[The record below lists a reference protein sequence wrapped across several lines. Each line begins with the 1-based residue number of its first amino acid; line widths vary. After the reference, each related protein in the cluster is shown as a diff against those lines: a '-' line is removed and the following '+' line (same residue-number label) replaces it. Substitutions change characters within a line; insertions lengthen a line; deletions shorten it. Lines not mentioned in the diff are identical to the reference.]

1 MTERCGSCGAELF
14 AGQQFCRACGT
25 PTRQFS
31 SEDLPTQLL
40 PHQQQQPQ
48 QQPTQP
54 QSPPQTPLSTAPL
67 SGGRNTSDPVY
78 GAGYQAYQ
86 PPVAP
91 PLQQRHTSPV
101 VATTLPPTPP
111 RRRSRVWLYVVLA
124 LLVFFGGASL
134 MAGLF
139 FANRNPRVV
148 RVTRPKVAV
157 PPAPEVRPPLPPGL
171 APHGEEMLLE
181 NEGAEVSGDQTTITK
196 TYPLAK
202 GGSFALHNISGD
214 ITIEGWD
221 EQTAEVQ
228 IIKRGGSPQARDAL
242 QIVRE
247 QSANRLAFSTT
258 PESQR
263 GVGEVQ
269 YVVKLPRNLRELE
282 IKSNNSNIE
291 VSGVSNASVSV
302 NVNRGNIA
310 LEDVHGTVNSSTMKG
325 NIAVV
330 IDEAARTAPQVFNA
344 VNGNVEL
351 ELAPDANAQLK
362 AETIS
367 GNIEVDEDF
376 GVKVE
381 KRMIGQQVVGRIGT
395 GGQPIVVKTV
405 SGNIKIKS

>member
-40 PHQQQQPQ
+40 PHQQQQQQQQPPQ
-48 QQPTQP
+48 QQPP
-54 QSPPQTPLSTAPL
+54 FSTAPL

-78 GAGYQAYQ
+78 GAGYQPYQ
-86 PPVAP
+86 PPVAAP
-91 PLQQRHTSPV
+91 VQRHTSPV
-101 VATTLPPTPP
+101 GATTLPPPP
-111 RRRSRVWLYVVLA
+111 RRRSRAWLYVVLA

-134 MAGLF
+134 VAGLF
-139 FANRNPRVV
+139 FANQRARTV
-148 RVTRPKVAV
+148 RVTRPKVVV
-157 PPAPEVRPPLPPGL
+157 PPVPQVRPPLPPAL
-171 APHGEEMLLE
+171 ADEEMLLD
-181 NEGAEVSGDQTTITK
+181 NEGAEVSGDETSLTK
-196 TYPLAK
+196 TYPLTK
-202 GGSFALHNISGD
+202 DGSFALHNISGD

-242 QIVRE
+242 KIVRE
-247 QSANRLAFSTT
+247 QSGNRLAFSTT
-258 PESQR
+258 PESR
-263 GVGEVQ
+263 SGVGEVE

-291 VSGVSNASVSV
+291 VSGVTNASISV
-302 NVNRGNIA
+302 RVDRGNIV
-310 LEDVHGTVNSSTMKG
+310 LEGVHGTVNSSTMKG
-325 NIAVV
+325 NTKVV
-330 IDEAARTAPQVFNA
+330 VGEAARTAPQVFNT
-344 VNGNVEL
+344 VHGNVEL

-367 GNIEVDEDF
+367 GQIEVDEDF

-381 KRMIGQQVVGRIGT
+381 KRMIGQQVVGRIGK